1 MKKLQPSDFLKK
13 RVVVAMSGGV
23 DSSVAAA
30 LLLEQGFE
38 VIGITM
44 QLWPRELCGED
55 WPKSCCSLR
64 DVEDARAVASKLGI
78 PYYVVN
84 FEKEFGER
92 VINYF
97 CEEYLNGRTPNP
109 CIVCNDKI
117 KFDTLMEK
125 ARVLEADYLA
135 TGHYAKVEREEAK
148 GRFVIKEAE
157 DKTKDQSY
165 VLFGLTQRQLGKTLL
180 PLGGFTKDAVR
191 QKAEA
196 LGLKVHDKPD
206 SQEICFVRG
215 EDYGEFIKSKL
226 GERIRRGKITDKDG
240 NILGE
245 HEGIC
250 FYTIGQR
257 KGLGISSPEPL
268 YVIDIDAKTDTVVV
282 GNEGDTKGTSLIAEG
297 LNWLSIKNV
306 REVPDLV
313 EAKIRYNHPKAKA
326 RLEFVSDDAVRVDF
340 EEPQFAITQ
349 GQAVVFY
356 DGDVVLGGGWIKKQ
370 VLGDR
375 LLGFPNNL
383 KPITYNL
390 NVAE

>member
-1 MKKLQPSDFLKK
+1 MKKLQPTDFLKK
-13 RVVVAMSGGV
+13 RVVVALSGGV

-38 VIGITM
+38 VIGMTM
-44 QLWPRELCGED
+44 RLWPRELCGED

-64 DVEDARAVASKLGI
+64 DVEDARSVASKLGI
-78 PYYVVN
+78 PYYVVD

-109 CIVCNDKI
+109 CIVCNEKI

-125 ARVLEADYLA
+125 ARVLEADYVA
-135 TGHYAKVEREEAK
+135 TGHYAKLERESVSLPKGEEEK

-180 PLGGFTKDAVR
+180 PLGGFTKEAVR
-191 QKAEA
+191 SKAEA

-215 EDYGEFIKSKL
+215 ENYGEFIKSKL
-226 GERIRRGKITDKDG
+226 GERIKKGKITDKDG

-257 KGLGISSPEPL
+257 KGLGISSAEPL

-282 GNEGDTKGTSLIAEG
+282 GTEADTKGTSLIAKG
-297 LNWLSIKNV
+297 LNWLSIKNAD
-306 REVPDLV
+306 EAPDLV

-326 RLEFVSDDAVRVDF
+326 RVEVVSDDEVLVTFD
-340 EEPQFAITQ
+340 EPQFAITP

-356 DGDVVLGGGWIKKQ
+356 EGDVVLGGGWIKKG
-370 VLGDR
+370 V
-375 LLGFPNNL
+375 
-383 KPITYNL
+383 KPEIL
-390 NVAE
+390 IQKG